1 MKKKK
6 TVISFCIALLGL
18 LLVLMTALLV
28 GGCTEY
34 KFDAPEVSAETDV
47 MISIMPRQEGPLDV
61 HAPQTRAVTE
71 NEIKSAIVLVY
82 NASQV
87 FEKSKDMGTGS
98 PVTLTLREGKKYIFI
113 VANAGAALRAKL
125 NASPTYAALSGMLSE
140 ADDYNGGKYP
150 AQGLLMGGKAE
161 QTIATG
167 STNSVKVKLN
177 YCLSKV
183 SLYLRKGSSD
193 VDNITVSSLKLN
205 KARSRGYL
213 FKPDMS
219 TSVIDNNVTLE
230 NTQVNSFT
238 AGSDGTLIGV
248 QYTYPTVEATD
259 IAFTIT
265 LKHANTSATDTYTIY
280 PNTGNNANGATL
292 EPNNQYKVIV
302 TFSKDENGTLS
313 VIGFTTNDVNF
324 DIG

>member
-6 TVISFCIALLGL
+6 NIISFCIALLAL
-18 LLVLMTALLV
+18 LLVLMTVLMV
-28 GGCTEY
+28 GACTEY
-34 KFDAPEVSAETDV
+34 KFDAPAIPQETDV
-47 MISIMPRQEGPLDV
+47 MISIMPRQGGTSDV
-61 HAPQTRAVTE
+61 PSQTRAITE

-87 FEKSKDMGTGS
+87 FEKSEDMGTGS

-113 VANAGAALRAKL
+113 VANASTALRTKL
-125 NASPTYAALSGMLSE
+125 NASPTYAALNSMLSE
-140 ADDYNGGKYP
+140 AGDYNGGNYP
-150 AQGLLMGGKAE
+150 AQGLLMSGKAE
-161 QTIATG
+161 QTIASG

-183 SLYLRKGSSD
+183 SLYLRKGSAD
-193 VDNITVSSLKLN
+193 VDNITVNTLKLN
-205 KARSRGYL
+205 KARSKGYL
-213 FKPDMS
+213 FKTDMF

-230 NTQVNSFT
+230 NTQVTGYT

-248 QYTYPTVEATD
+248 QYTYSTVNATD
-259 IAFTIT
+259 IAFEIT
-265 LKHANTSATDTYTIY
+265 LKHTNTAATDTYTVY
-280 PNTGNNANGATL
+280 PNAGNNANGTTL

-313 VIGFTTNDVNF
+313 VTGFTEKNVNF

>member
-6 TVISFCIALLGL
+6 NIISFCIALLAL
-18 LLVLMTALLV
+18 LLVLMTVLMV
-28 GGCTEY
+28 GACTEY
-34 KFDAPEVSAETDV
+34 KFDAPAISQETDV
-47 MISIMPRQEGPLDV
+47 MISIMPRQGGASDV
-61 HAPQTRAVTE
+61 PSQTRAITE

-87 FEKSKDMGTGS
+87 FEKSEDMGTGS

-113 VANAGAALRAKL
+113 VANASTALRTKL
-125 NASPTYAALSGMLSE
+125 NASPTYAALNSMLSE
-140 ADDYNGGKYP
+140 AGDYNGGNYS
-150 AQGLLMGGKAE
+150 AQGLLMSGKAE
-161 QTIATG
+161 QTIASG

-183 SLYLRKGSSD
+183 SLYLRKGSAD
-193 VDNITVSSLKLN
+193 VDNITVNTLKLN
-205 KARSRGYL
+205 KARSKGYL
-213 FKPDMS
+213 FKTDMF

-230 NTQVNSFT
+230 NTQVTSYT

-248 QYTYPTVEATD
+248 QYTYSTVNATD
-259 IAFTIT
+259 IAFEIT
-265 LKHANTSATDTYTIY
+265 LKHTNTSATDTYTVY
-280 PNTGNNANGATL
+280 PNAGNNANGTTL

-313 VIGFTTNDVNF
+313 VTGFTEKNVNF

>member
-1 MKKKK
+1 MKKQK
-6 TVISFCIALLGL
+6 TIISFCIVVLAL
-18 LLVLMTALLV
+18 LLVLMTV
-28 GGCTEY
+28 FIVSGCTEY
-34 KFDAPEVSAETDV
+34 KFDDQAAPQETDV
-47 MISIMPRQEGPLDV
+47 MISIMSRQGNASDEHTPR
-61 HAPQTRAVTE
+61 TRMTE
-71 NEIKSAIVLVY
+71 NEVKSAIVLIY

-87 FEKSKDMGTGS
+87 FEKSADMGVGN

-113 VANAGAALRAKL
+113 VANASTALRTKL
-125 NASPTYAALSGMLSE
+125 NASPTYTALNNMLSE

-150 AQGLLMGGKAE
+150 AQGLLMSGKVE
-161 QTIATG
+161 QTIASG

-177 YCLSKV
+177 YCLSKI

-193 VDNITVSSLKLN
+193 VDNITVNSLKIN
-205 KARSRGYL
+205 KARDKGYL
-213 FKPDMS
+213 FKTAMS
-219 TSVIDNNVTLE
+219 ASVVDNNVTLE
-230 NTQVNSFT
+230 NTQINGFT

-248 QYTYPTVEATD
+248 QYTYPTVDATD

-265 LKHANTSATDTYTIY
+265 LKHANTSATDTYTVY
-280 PNTGNNANGATL
+280 PNAGNNANGVTL

>member
-6 TVISFCIALLGL
+6 NIISFCIALLAL
-18 LLVLMTALLV
+18 LLVLMTVLMV
-28 GGCTEY
+28 GACTEY
-34 KFDAPEVSAETDV
+34 KFDAPAIPQETDV
-47 MISIMPRQEGPLDV
+47 MISIMPRQGGASDV
-61 HAPQTRAVTE
+61 PSQTRAITE

-87 FEKSKDMGTGS
+87 FEKSEDMGTGS
-98 PVTLTLREGKKYIFI
+98 PVTLTLREGKKYVFI
-113 VANAGAALRAKL
+113 VANASAALRARL
-125 NASPTYAALSGMLSE
+125 NASPTYAALNGMLSE

-150 AQGLLMGGKAE
+150 TQGLLMAGKSE
-161 QTIATG
+161 QTITTG
-167 STNSVKVKLN
+167 STNAVKVKLS
-177 YCLSKV
+177 YCLSKI

-205 KARSRGYL
+205 KARSKGYL
-213 FKPDMS
+213 FKTGMY
-219 TSVIDNNVTLE
+219 TSVVDNNVTLE
-230 NTQVNSFT
+230 NTQINGFT

-248 QYTYPTVEATD
+248 QYTYPTVNATD
-259 IAFTIT
+259 MAFAIT
-265 LKHANTSATDTYTIY
+265 LKHANTAATDTYTVY
-280 PNTGNNANGATL
+280 PNAGNDTSGATL

-313 VIGFTTNDVNF
+313 VTGFTEKNVNF